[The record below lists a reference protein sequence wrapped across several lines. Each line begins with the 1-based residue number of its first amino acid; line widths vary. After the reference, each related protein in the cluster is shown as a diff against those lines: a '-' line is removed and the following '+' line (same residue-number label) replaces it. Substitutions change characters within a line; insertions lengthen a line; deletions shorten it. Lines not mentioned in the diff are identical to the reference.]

1 MRDWSSDVCS
11 SDLLLPLLFAAPA
24 FAADDPPVTIEFIE
38 YKDTQI
44 SMKGASFVA
53 VVALTR
59 NGGPPLTLTDM
70 DATLTLNGQ
79 PIGTSVIEDERIKLP
94 KGQPVLVEIPAT
106 ISLAAGPAVLQAVSS
121 GSDSLDLGAEGTIQA
136 KGLIFKR
143 SYDFEHDL

>member
-1 MRDWSSDVCS
+1 M
-11 SDLLLPLLFAAPA
+11 
-24 FAADDPPVTIEFIE
+24 
-38 YKDTQI
+38 
-44 SMKGASFVA
+44 
-53 VVALTR
+53 
-59 NGGPPLTLTDM
+59 
-70 DATLTLNGQ
+70 
-79 PIGTSVIEDERIKLP
+79 IEDERIKLP